1 MQRSL
6 SACSISPLLSGVSG
20 CFFKKAEL
28 IQLMDKEGIGTDAT
42 MATHIATIQQRGYA
56 TCDAR

>member
-1 MQRSL
+1 MWDVTMHTCALQ
-6 SACSISPLLSGVSG
+6 
-20 CFFKKAEL
+20 AEL

-56 TCDAR
+56 TCDSRCEYFYLHMVQM